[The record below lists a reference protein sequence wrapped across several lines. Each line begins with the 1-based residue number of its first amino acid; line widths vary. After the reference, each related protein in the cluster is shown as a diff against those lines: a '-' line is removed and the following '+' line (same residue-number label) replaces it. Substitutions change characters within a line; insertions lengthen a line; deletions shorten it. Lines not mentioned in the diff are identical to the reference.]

1 MNREL
6 LEKFDLGRLNGLID
20 RYEKPAIAFQL
31 SRQPGAPSTRSKLGG
46 LPRLPASYSWP
57 RSNMGRCWHA
67 VLLDSVRRP
76 RQQVILYGSRAKGN
90 YKNGSDIDL
99 TLRGGADLTLK
110 VLYKIMGELDDLPL
124 PYTIDLSIF
133 DDISD
138 LDVIE
143 HIQRVGITFYQKG
156 ETVPEPG

>member
-1 MNREL
+1 MTRR
-6 LEKFDLGRLNGLID
+6 FGLKETTIH
-20 RYEKPAIAFQL
+20 KI
-31 SRQPGAPSTRSKLGG
+31 
-46 LPRLPASYSWP
+46 
-57 RSNMGRCWHA
+57 CA
-67 VLLDSVRRP
+67 VLARYP
-76 RQQVILYGSRAKGN
+76 QVEQAILYGSRAKGN

-110 VLYKIMGELDDLPL
+110 VLYKIMGELDDLLL